1 MKSKGIIR
9 IIITFTFLIIFFS
22 GGILPKQDTA
32 RAANVNY
39 ATQDGVYSLP
49 VSLWHATKDQESL
62 GNKSLYQTGKLVV
75 IEGKAKLYIK
85 FTGMEFS
92 GMSGYLLQLDLIEDI
107 KFNEFNYPEKY
118 SLIPAEVI
126 STYSVLDAFNGKES
140 TDVNAAGKRYPK
152 VVALTVDPGTEY
164 LWAHVYVPVMGSLG
178 FGDQICRVKISF
190 DKAEEMTSEAAA
202 LWEEYEIDEEETEE
216 GSGEKAPVTG
226 KIETDKSETSK
237 SETGKSDTD
246 TKGQSGAASQNTTD
260 QNITVKAASG
270 DTKELQAVYNKAK
283 KLLQKDDE
291 YTKASLNKLEAAME
305 IAVKALNTASA
316 QTVLDAQ
323 TKVLNAAIAELV
335 KKEVLVLKKEN
346 LLDGKYSVYVDL
358 WNASADKASMGNPA
372 FNHEALLTVKKGVYT
387 LEISTRPM
395 TVAGITACLQ
405 TLQVKQ
411 PDGSYQYAEI
421 TARNNE
427 ENQPSIFRFILPTKE
442 EYTDVYIDPKVE
454 IVTKDVLPARL
465 KISWDTLKQLEEN
478 ATITENTQSITKD
491 ETASAADLTDEATG
505 VRIFAKA
512 NIIAQGTGLRV
523 SKVTSGEEY
532 NEAVNLLATEAAKL
546 HIYQINLISEEGEE
560 VQPSGMVKVYLPLNG
575 DIKAENAV
583 VYRIENGGKVLMSG
597 KSEGDYY
604 VFETNHFSL
613 YTLAEKN
620 SDKAAEVAAAVSNP
634 LSETSENQSST
645 QEALD
650 NVTETAREDAGAGY
664 REPFSDKEAWAMTR
678 MLLGI
683 SLVFSFVIT
692 IIVVITISRTAEG
705 KRRSHEI

>member
-1 MKSKGIIR
+1 
-9 IIITFTFLIIFFS
+9 
-22 GGILPKQDTA
+22 
-32 RAANVNY
+32 
-39 ATQDGVYSLP
+39 
-49 VSLWHATKDQESL
+49 
-62 GNKSLYQTGKLVV
+62 
-75 IEGKAKLYIK
+75 
-85 FTGMEFS
+85 MEFS

-126 STYSVLDAFNGKES
+126 STYSVLDACNGKES

-178 FGDQICRVKISF
+178 FGDQICRIKISF

-216 GSGEKAPVTG
+216 G
-226 KIETDKSETSK
+226 
-237 SETGKSDTD
+237 
-246 TKGQSGAASQNTTD
+246 SGAASQNTTD

-305 IAVKALNTASA
+305 TAVKALNTASA

-411 PDGSYQYAEI
+411 PDGSYQYAEF

-546 HIYQINLISEEGEE
+546 HIYQINLISEEREE

-613 YTLAEKN
+613 YTLAEKS

-634 LSETSENQSST
+634 LSETSENQGST
-645 QEALD
+645 QEDLD

-692 IIVVITISRTAEG
+692 IIVVITILRTAEG